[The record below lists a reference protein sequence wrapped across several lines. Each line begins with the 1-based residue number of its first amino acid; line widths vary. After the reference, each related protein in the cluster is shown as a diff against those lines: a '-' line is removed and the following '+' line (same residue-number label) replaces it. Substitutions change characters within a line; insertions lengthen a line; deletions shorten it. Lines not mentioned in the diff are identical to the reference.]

1 MARLWITTVILG
13 LALAPLTACQPPDA
27 QRPEAQ
33 PSDPLTTTDPT
44 SPPAPNTPG
53 KDADGLVIPGQRVGP
68 VTAQTSRADLVE
80 LYGEAALDDRPIFLG
95 EGTTELGTVVNA
107 DSDQQFAVVWDDA
120 AQTRPRL
127 IKDFGPAW
135 QIPEGLGVGAPYA
148 AVEAALGNFEFYG
161 FAWDYGGT
169 IVLDGTG
176 LSQYDGELWLRLAP
190 SDEAVA
196 AHLDAYHAVM
206 GDELFVNTNPNLAV
220 LDLSVYEMVVAIK
233 PEP

>member
-1 MARLWITTVILG
+1 MAQLWMTVVLG
-13 LALAPLTACQPPDA
+13 LALVPLAACQPPDA

-33 PSDPLTTTDPT
+33 PSDPPTTTEPNSPPT
-44 SPPAPNTPG
+44 SHTPG
-53 KDADGLVIPGQRVGP
+53 ENADGLVIPGQRVGP
-68 VTAQTSRADLVE
+68 VTAQTSRADLAE
-80 LYGEAALDDRPIFLG
+80 FYGEAALDDRPIFLG

-148 AVEAALGNFEFYG
+148 AVEAALGTFELYG

-169 IVLDGTG
+169 IVLEDTG
-176 LSQYDGELWLRLAP
+176 LAQYEGALWLRLAP
-190 SDEAVA
+190 SDEAVV
-196 AHLDAYHAVM
+196 AHLDAYQAVM
-206 GDELFVNTNPNLAV
+206 GDGLFASTDPNLAV

-233 PEP
+233 PAP

>member
-1 MARLWITTVILG
+1 VNHHGAILADSNFRTG
-13 LALAPLTACQPPDA
+13 SGIA

-33 PSDPLTTTDPT
+33 PSGTPT
-44 SPPAPNTPG
+44 ATEPNRPVG
-53 KDADGLVIPGQRVGP
+53 NADELVIPGQRVGP
-68 VTAQTSRADLVE
+68 VTAQTSRADLAE
-80 LYGEAALDDRPIFLG
+80 FYGEAALDDRPIFLG

-135 QIPEGLGVGAPYA
+135 QIPEGLGVGSPYG
-148 AVEAALGNFEFYG
+148 AVEAALGNFELYG

-169 IVLDGTG
+169 IVLEGTG
-176 LSQYDGELWLRLAP
+176 LAQYDGALWLRLAP

-196 AHLDAYHAVM
+196 AHLDAYQAVM
-206 GDELFVNTNPNLAV
+206 GDGLFASTNPNLAA
-220 LDLSVYEMVVAIK
+220 LDLSVYEMVVAIEST
-233 PEP
+233 P